1 METAVYDFDAPW
13 VHLGAAATMKLSYDP
28 GRTFDAKVS
37 FVDPTLDE
45 RTRTL
50 RVRLEVPNPGLKLKP
65 GMFAT
70 VDIETTPRNDAIIIP
85 TEAVIRSGS
94 REVVFVVHQLGHY
107 EARQITTGVSGAD
120 YETQVL
126 AGLKPG
132 ERVVTSGQFLLDSE
146 SQLREAVAKMSAKGL
161 EQPPAKAEGRRRGP
175 RRRQRQRRRR
185 QRQRRRRRHEGH
197 EDGPRPHHQDGHDR
211 RGPRAL
217 GSPHD
222 RLDHREEHPQPATGP
237 PALGH
242 RRRRRG
248 VGDGEHPGGRH
259 PRPLGRAGHRL
270 HQLRGTVPGR
280 GRGPGHLPPD
290 HRHALGALRQ
300 DRARVLVLR
309 LLPGLRDLQGRNRPL
324 LGPLPGARVPELRQ
338 EPPAARGDPAARP
351 GRHRGRLGL
360 RVHASPTSP
369 PRRRCSARS
378 STRTT
383 TEWSSTTSCRPP
395 RT

>member
-1 METAVYDFDAPW
+1 MTSSASADLSEVWVETAVYDFDAPW

-37 FVDPTLDE
+37 FVDPTLNE

-70 VDIETTPRNDAIIIP
+70 VDIKTTPRTDAIIIP

-161 EQPPAKAEGRRRGP
+161 EQPPAKEK
-175 RRRQRQRRRR
+175 
-185 QRQRRRRRHEGH
+185 
-197 EDGPRPHHQDGHDR
+197 DGGAAHANANANADG
-211 RGPRAL
+211 
-217 GSPHD
+217 GS
-222 RLDHREEHPQPATGP
+222 GS
-237 PALGH
+237 
-242 RRRRRG
+242 
-248 VGDGEHPGGRH
+248 GDGGDMKGMKMDH
-259 PRPLGRAGHRL
+259 
-270 HQLRGTVPGR
+270 
-280 GRGPGHLPPD
+280 GPTTKMDTTGAA
-290 HRHALGALRQ
+290 HA
-300 DRARVLVLR
+300 
-309 LLPGLRDLQGRNRPL
+309 
-324 LGPLPGARVPELRQ
+324 
-338 EPPAARGDPAARP
+338 
-351 GRHRGRLGL
+351 H
-360 RVHASPTSP
+360 
-369 PRRRCSARS
+369 
-378 STRTT
+378 
-383 TEWSSTTSCRPP
+383 
-395 RT
+395 